1 MIDAVLIDN
10 RAAQIISIFLVD
22 NSVVGDIVVS
32 DIHVFTIL
40 SSHCAS
46 CFRQAHKP
54 KNGKIIRQN
63 ELTSY
68 HQNIL
73 YNDYFQPR
81 DDG

>member
-1 MIDAVLIDN
+1 MIDTVLIDG
-10 RAAQIISIFLVD
+10 RTAQIISIFLAD
-22 NSVVGDIVVS
+22 DSVVGDIVVS
-32 DIHVFTIL
+32 DIRVLTI
-40 SSHCAS
+40 SSSQCAT

-63 ELTSY
+63 KLTSH
-68 HQNIL
+68 HQNIF